1 MVLVLARLK
10 EMCDIC
16 IEVDGG
22 DGDSILASAQV
33 EVAALRCRWVVKV
46 LTPMPLPGDA
56 FI

>member
-1 MVLVLARLK
+1 MMLVLARLK